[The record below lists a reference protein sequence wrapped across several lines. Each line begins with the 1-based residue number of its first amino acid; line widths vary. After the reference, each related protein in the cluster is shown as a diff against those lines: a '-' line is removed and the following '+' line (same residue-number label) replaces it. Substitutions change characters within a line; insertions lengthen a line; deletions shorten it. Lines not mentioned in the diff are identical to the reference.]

1 MSRLDRQGS
10 HRGDER
16 RAALLT
22 ALDELLRDGTSL
34 EDINIGR
41 LSERAGVTRSAF
53 YFYFENKYLAVMALL
68 ERMYDEVALATDRL
82 LDTSAAPTARIR
94 EVIASLFDS
103 VDRQP
108 HAYRALLEARASST
122 AIRDDWAR
130 GLAGFAEEIA
140 TMITHE
146 RQRGAAV
153 EGAPAEALGAVLL
166 DLNDRAV
173 ERYAIGSGP
182 AREDHIDALTSIW
195 VSAIY
200 GPNDPYGTEHGR

>member
-1 MSRLDRQGS
+1 MSRLERQGS

-16 RAALLT
+16 RTALLAAL
-22 ALDELLRDGTSL
+22 DGLLRDGTSL

-68 ERMYDEVALATDRL
+68 EQMYDDVALATDRL
-82 LDTSAAPTARIR
+82 LDTSAEPTTRIR
-94 EVIASLFDS
+94 AVIASLFDS

-108 HAYRALLEARASST
+108 HAYRALLEARASSA

-140 TMITHE
+140 TMITAE
-146 RQRGAAV
+146 RKAGVAV
-153 EGAPAEALGAVLL
+153 EGAPAEALGAALL

-173 ERYAIGSGP
+173 ERYATGDGP
-182 AREDHIDALTSIW
+182 LREDHINALTSIW
-195 VSAIY
+195 VSTIY
-200 GPNDPYGTEHGR
+200 GTGDGR